1 MTEVYDNQNMNR
13 PAVMPLTRVLK
24 APFTRRAW
32 AEFAYAIAS
41 LPLAVLSFGFTLVM
55 LDNGITCALSTPAV
69 RMIGAANR
77 FLAWKLLGERV
88 PPPPPMMP
96 QPLVHMRTTETERLT
111 KALEAAGGRV
121 RQWVFQHGD
130 GISVRLLNRAQ
141 VEEVAAAEDI
151 GISRVRVGGP
161 RMAWLR
167 GAILD
172 KPGWRARVCIA
183 AKLPLATLGVA
194 VAACY
199 LVGLY
204 WLTLPAWQTLGAVPG
219 VGFTASFAYIPF
231 GAAFFLAAPW
241 LMRGVTE
248 PDRWLVRNLLGP
260 TWLGERLRELEE
272 TRTIAVDDAAARLRG
287 IERDL
292 HDGAQAQLVAL
303 SMKLGLAK
311 EKLTGAE
318 SVDLGRIAQL
328 VEDAHRAALE
338 AIIELRTLA
347 RGIHPPVLDKG
358 LTDALA
364 TLAHRSLIPVEV
376 IVDVPERPSDA
387 IETIAYFSAA
397 ELLANVAKHSGARR
411 ATLEAVHVPGLLR
424 IRVTDDG
431 HGGAR
436 PIADGGL
443 RGLGERVRTVD
454 GRVEIDS
461 PAGGPTTV
469 TVELPSHA

>member
-1 MTEVYDNQNMNR
+1 MTEIYDNRNMNGS
-13 PAVMPLTRVLK
+13 AAMPLTRILR

-32 AEFAYAIAS
+32 AEFAYAVAS

-55 LDNGITCALSTPAV
+55 LDNTITCALSTPPV

-88 PPPPPMMP
+88 APPPPMVA
-96 QPLVHMRTTETERLT
+96 QPLAHVRTPEAERLT
-111 KALEAAGGRV
+111 KAIEAAGGKV
-121 RQWVFQHGD
+121 RQWVFQNGD
-130 GISVRLLNRAQ
+130 GISVRLLSASQ
-141 VEEVAAAEDI
+141 VAEVAAAEHVTI
-151 GISRVRVGGP
+151 TRLRVGGP
-161 RMAWLR
+161 RMAWFR
-167 GAILD
+167 GACLD
-172 KPGWRARVCIA
+172 KPAWRARLYIA

-204 WLTLPAWQTLGAVPG
+204 WLTLPAWQTLHGAPG
-219 VGFTASFAYIPF
+219 ISLSASFVYIPF

-248 PDRWLVRNLLGP
+248 PDRWFVRNLLGP
-260 TWLGERLRELEE
+260 AWLGERLRELEE

-303 SMKLGLAK
+303 SMKLGLAR
-311 EKLTGAE
+311 EKLADAAP
-318 SVDLGRIAQL
+318 VDLGRITQL

-338 AIIELRTLA
+338 AIMELRTLA

-358 LTDALA
+358 LADALA
-364 TLAHRSLIPVEV
+364 TLANRSVIPVEV
-376 IVDVPERPSDA
+376 VTDVPERPSDA

-397 ELLANVAKHSGARR
+397 ELLANVAKHSGARH

-431 HGGAR
+431 NGGAH
-436 PIADGGL
+436 PTADGGL
-443 RGLGERVRTVD
+443 RGLAERVRTVD
-454 GRVEIDS
+454 GQLEIDS

>member
-1 MTEVYDNQNMNR
+1 MTEIYDNRNMNGS
-13 PAVMPLTRVLK
+13 AAMPLTRTLK

-32 AEFAYAIAS
+32 AEVAYAIVS

-55 LDNGITCALSTPAV
+55 MDNTITCGLSTPPV

-77 FLAWKLLGERV
+77 FLAWRLLGERV
-88 PPPPPMMP
+88 PPPAPMMP
-96 QPLVHMRTTETERLT
+96 QPVVHMWTNDTERLT
-111 KALEAAGGRV
+111 KAMEAAGGRV
-121 RQWVFQHGD
+121 RQWVFQNGD
-130 GISVRLLNRAQ
+130 GISVRLLSRAQ
-141 VEEVAAAEDI
+141 IAEVATAEGI

-161 RMAWLR
+161 RMAWFR

-172 KPGWRARVCIA
+172 KPGWRARIYIA
-183 AKLPLATLGVA
+183 AKLPLATIGVA

-204 WLTLPAWQTLGAVPG
+204 WVTLPAWQALGGAPG
-219 VGFTASFAYIPF
+219 VSPNASFVYIPF

-260 TWLGERLRELEE
+260 TWVGERVRELEE

-311 EKLTGAE
+311 EKLTDAE
-318 SVDLGRIAQL
+318 SVDLGRITQL

-338 AIIELRTLA
+338 AIMELRTLA

-358 LTDALA
+358 LADALT
-364 TLAHRSLIPVEV
+364 TLANRSVIPVEV
-376 IVDVPERPSDA
+376 VMDVSERPSAA

-397 ELLANVAKHSGARR
+397 ELLANVAKHSGARH

-431 HGGAR
+431 RGGVR
-436 PIADGGL
+436 PTPDGGL
-443 RGLGERVRTVD
+443 RGLAERVRTVD
-454 GRVEIDS
+454 GQLEIDS